1 MMYRRIIS
9 DDNSKKQAYEYAL
22 TGTIWTGVA
31 FFSSLNLK
39 EIIPFL
45 TFSRSFLNYLVG
57 LNFFLFIFCL
67 LWLFMANRLRD
78 KVAPLEIPRMS
89 FKAKCIAFMISR
101 NFNWKNLRDVLKVG
115 VKTSFGYELPNVFVY
130 VENNLSEG
138 FVAIENFGD
147 VAKLAQNNMIQNLS
161 GLLSEKI
168 LSKYAFVSS
177 DISRNGNYYIF
188 HFEDAGISH
197 RLIVKNRN
205 INSYLSGNKHY
216 LKLADDLTWRTDLT
230 GHLSI
235 IGRTRA
241 GKSFFAYNYLIPLMK
256 AQGWTVVYLSTKN
269 DIYVRTL
276 QGEHEPLKIVESLEQ
291 WIKVMKEREKIITS
305 KGKSKYTEVKTLND
319 IAIFIDEIGDLNS
332 CLADDKKLKSR
343 WEKAINELTSRSA
356 SSGIHVIAMSQMATK
371 ESFLP
376 SRARTNC
383 SDAVIFLGQAA
394 DNGED
399 RRYLMAGFELPHK
412 TYLSGQGLA
421 RFVTSGRKWETP
433 HFYETPLIN

>member
-22 TGTIWTGVA
+22 TGTIWTGTA

-67 LWLFMANRLRD
+67 LWLFIANKMRD
-78 KVAPLEIPRMS
+78 KVAFLKIPKMS
-89 FKAKCIAFMISR
+89 FKARCIAFLISR

-115 VKTSFGYELPNVFVY
+115 VKTYFGYELPNVFVY
-130 VENNLSEG
+130 VKSSLSEG
-138 FVAIENFGD
+138 YVAIENFGD
-147 VAKLAQNNMIQNLS
+147 VTKLVQNNMIQNLS
-161 GLLSEKI
+161 GLLSGRI
-168 LSKYAFVSS
+168 LSKYVFVSS

-188 HFEDAGISH
+188 YFEDAGISH
-197 RLIVKNRN
+197 RLIVKDSN
-205 INSYLSGNKHY
+205 INPYLSTNKHY
-216 LKLADDLTWRTDLT
+216 LKLADDLIWKTDLT
-230 GHLSI
+230 GHLSV

-269 DIYVRTL
+269 DIYVRRL
-276 QGEHEPLKIVESLEQ
+276 CGEHEPLKIVENLEW
-291 WIKVMKEREKIITS
+291 WIEVMKKREKIITS
-305 KGKSKYTEVKTLND
+305 KGKSKYTEIDTLND
-319 IAIFIDEIGDLNS
+319 IAIFVDEIGDLNS
-332 CLADDKKLKSR
+332 CLADDKNLKSR

-356 SSGIHVIAMSQMATK
+356 SSGIHIIAMSQMATK

-383 SDAVIFLGQAA
+383 SDAVIILGQAA

-399 RRYLMAGFELPHK
+399 RRYLMAGFEIPHK

-421 RFVTSGRKWETP
+421 RFTTSGKKWETP
-433 HFYETPLIN
+433 HFYETPLVN